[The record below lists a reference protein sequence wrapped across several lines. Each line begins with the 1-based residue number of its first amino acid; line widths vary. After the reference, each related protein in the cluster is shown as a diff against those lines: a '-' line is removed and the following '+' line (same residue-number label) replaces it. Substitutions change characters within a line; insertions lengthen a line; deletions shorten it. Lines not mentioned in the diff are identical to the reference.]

1 MRQHVKRMPK
11 LPRKVW
17 FHATSGGE
25 VWFYDPFF
33 SRKAARK
40 GLRKS
45 QTYDSRGRSV
55 SLKKAGWRVV
65 GPFVRS

>member
-1 MRQHVKRMPK
+1 MKRARK
-11 LPRKVW
+11 LPKKVW
-17 FHATSGGE
+17 FHATRGGE
-25 VWFYDPFF
+25 VWFCDPFF

-45 QTYDSRGRSV
+45 KTFDPRGRGM

-65 GPFVRS
+65 GPFVRP

>member
-1 MRQHVKRMPK
+1 MRQHVKRERK

-17 FHATSGGE
+17 FHAHRNGE
-25 VWFYDPFF
+25 VWFADAFF

-45 QTYDSRGRSV
+45 QTFDPRGRSM